1 MKTDRYGT
9 RSLVIGPFLSLVLL
23 VAAFALL
30 GFLAGGEEPTT
41 VNWQQGD
48 GARHY
53 YGG

>member
-1 MKTDRYGT
+1 MKADHSNRG
-9 RSLVIGPFLSLVLL
+9 IGPVTSLVLL
-23 VAAFALL
+23 VAALALA

-41 VNWQQGD
+41 INWQAGD